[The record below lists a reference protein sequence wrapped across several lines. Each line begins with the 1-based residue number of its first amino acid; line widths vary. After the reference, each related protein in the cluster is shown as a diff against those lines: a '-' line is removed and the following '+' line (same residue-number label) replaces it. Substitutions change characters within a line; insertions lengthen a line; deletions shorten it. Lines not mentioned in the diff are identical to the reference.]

1 MSIWETVN
9 SWAKEASATM
19 SSTIAKV
26 PSFWDPSVF
35 FFKLND
41 QIYETGMQLWN
52 GQADTPPA
60 AVVLQGG
67 QKMLTGDSFNSTVN
81 AGAQVT
87 ADAATTVYETVS
99 DAAQNVG
106 DFLGLTP
113 GSVPLSIKLA
123 VAASLVLGVY
133 IMISGNRRY
142 VQ

>member
-1 MSIWETVN
+1 MSIWDTVN
-9 SWAKEASATM
+9 SWAKEASASM

-52 GQADTPPA
+52 APADTPPA
-60 AVVLQGG
+60 AVVLEGG
-67 QKMLTGDSFNSTVN
+67 QKLLTGDTFTATIGS
-81 AGAQVT
+81 GAEVT
-87 ADAATTVYETVS
+87 ADAAVTVYDTVS
-99 DAAQNVG
+99 DAAQSVG

-133 IMISGNRRY
+133 IMISGHRRY
-142 VQ
+142 V